1 MIGPAPSRDD
11 RWNPTLHA
19 GTCVTGFPSGQASTG
34 ALSSW
39 RTVVRMRGAPPLVG
53 VRMRAGVGPC
63 RAVLGGCYE
72 SKATEDWDP
81 LGRFYGKVFSALLW
95 SSLLKT
101 RGCET
106 STWDFKI
113 ANVKSIHV
121 DMTLV
126 KEFWRAPA

>member
-19 GTCVTGFPSGQASTG
+19 GTGVTGFPSDQASTD

-39 RTVVRMRGAPPLVG
+39 RTVVCMRGASPLVG

-72 SKATEDWDP
+72 RGKQRRIGIPWEDFMARSSQNFCGP
-81 LGRFYGKVFSALLW
+81 LF
-95 SSLLKT
+95 LKLGVV
-101 RGCET
+101 R
-106 STWDFKI
+106 
-113 ANVKSIHV
+113 
-121 DMTLV
+121 
-126 KEFWRAPA
+126 